1 MSSTPSEVN
10 WKCVMCGEVV
20 HQQAIVR
27 TFNRSLGVCIT
38 CDEKRDEG
46 EGGDDERK

>member
-27 TFNRSLGVCIT
+27 SFGRSLGVCIK
-38 CDEKRDEG
+38 CDE
-46 EGGDDERK
+46 DDDAEDSDDS